1 MSDTDGFSSGFQR
14 HLDIDPVVA
23 VTRESYEDRQP
34 PPAPTRGSVVSQLPH
49 AADAGWFDQAA
60 CKGADVDLWF
70 NEKTYRQA
78 RRICQAC
85 PVRRPCLE
93 YAIDNGETHGM
104 WGGLSWRQRKAEAR
118 NRRRAA

>member
-1 MSDTDGFSSGFQR
+1 MSDSGFEAGFQR

-34 PPAPTRGSVVSQLPH
+34 PPAPTRGNVVSQLPK
-49 AADAGWFDQAA
+49 AGDGWLTEAA
-60 CKGADVDLWF
+60 CRSAHTDLWF
-70 NEKTYRQA
+70 NESTYPEA
-78 RRICQAC
+78 RKICQGC

-93 YAIDNGETHGM
+93 YALEHHETHGM

-118 NRRRAA
+118 KRRAA